1 MLPLVG
7 PLTIPTF
14 FIGFLIILVFR
25 WFTYKPEEEDVD
37 EVEIE
42 KKSETKAATDN
53 PELKPNLRSDPKPVK
68 VAENGIKPISEII
81 F

>member
-25 WFTYKPEEEDVD
+25 WFTYKPEEEDAD
-37 EVEIE
+37 EVVAPVQ
-42 KKSETKAATDN
+42 SETKAATDD
-53 PELKPNLRSDPKPVK
+53 PELKSNLRSDPKPVK
-68 VAENGIKPISEII
+68 VTENGIEPISEII